1 MWPLYNMQQSSHL
14 LLYLRQFFQIS
25 GDVCRSIRFKDS
37 SLISNKDRDEFS
49 MMEQSLSM
57 HFMRW
62 WKYSKQRFVNYRFYL
77 RNTSNQH
84 LGSSFLRDCS
94 TILIS
99 FQERR
104 QRWNLQKNQNE
115 TARSY
120 TFVSIDSSNISISY
134 INIIY
139 EKRATIHCKREMHPE
154 SSSDYQYKAFI

>member
-14 LLYLRQFFQIS
+14 LLYLRFFFQIS
-25 GDVCRSIRFKDS
+25 GDVCCSIRIKDS
-37 SLISNKDRDEFS
+37 SLISNKDRDGFS
-49 MMEQSLSM
+49 SDGTVAL

-94 TILIS
+94 TRLIS
-99 FQERR
+99 FEERR
-104 QRWNLQKNQNE
+104 QRWNLQTNQNE

-120 TFVSIDSSNISISY
+120 TFVSINSSNKWISY

-139 EKRATIHCKREMHPE
+139 EKIATIHCKREMHPE